1 MARTAGERSH
11 LDVPISRRSFA
22 AAASALPF
30 LLAACSRGDGSS
42 DRSGSVRQ
50 ERHRHRH
57 GQRKTVRATWP
68 HAALD
73 EIDDLLKPHA
83 GCVSLVCT
91 PLDAATFA
99 PLRGGIA
106 IDATVRRTAASLIK
120 LAVLVTAFDAVSAGS
135 LSLGEHMTV
144 AQGDIV
150 GGAGDIQAK
159 GAGVTYTVDEL
170 LHAMIAQSD
179 NTAANLIVGR
189 LGMDAVNDECSRL
202 HLDQTRL
209 CRLMMDEAARQA
221 GRENV
226 TSARDV
232 AVLLRRIAAGTVA
245 TPELCERARA
255 YLLDQR
261 DTAGIVQGLPAGVQ
275 VAHKTGSLDGVQHDA
290 AIVYGDRPYVL
301 AVLTQGMEREAALG
315 LMRDVSAAVWRA
327 AVS

>member
-1 MARTAGERSH
+1 MARTVGEFSH
-11 LDVPISRRSFA
+11 LGEPISRRSFA
-22 AAASALPF
+22 AAAGALP
-30 LLAACSRGDGSS
+30 LLLTACSRGYGSA

-50 ERHRHRH
+50 EKRRHKH
-57 GQRKTVRATWP
+57 GQRKDACATWP

-73 EIDDLLKPHA
+73 EIDDLLKPYA
-83 GCVSLVCT
+83 GCVSLACT
-91 PLDAATFA
+91 PLDAASFA

-120 LAVLVTAFDAVSAGS
+120 LAVLATALDAASAGS
-135 LSLGEHMTV
+135 LSLDERMTV
-144 AQGDIV
+144 TQGDIV

-179 NTAANLIVGR
+179 NTAANLIIGR
-189 LGMDAVNDECSRL
+189 LGMDVVNDECSKL
-202 HLDQTRL
+202 HLKQTRL
-209 CRLMMDEAARQA
+209 SRLMMDETARQA

-226 TSARDV
+226 MSARD
-232 AVLLRRIAAGTVA
+232 AASLLQRIAAGTVA

-255 YLLDQR
+255 YLLDQH
-261 DTAGIVQGLPAGVQ
+261 DTAGIVQGLPVGVQ

-301 AVLTQGMEREAALG
+301 AALTQGMEREAALG